1 MFAAC
6 SSPQVLWCS
15 APLLGLLA
23 ARWVASSATSWGW
36 FWDGSSTRYPTPLPA
51 VRTCPHMPRGS
62 MSCLYCK
69 YSDSTPIV
77 DGGGTDFFTVLSV
90 VDSPLQWTFAHSG
103 LHPYSAAGGGSQ
115 MAIWTPIVDYRGHFG
130 VRVAAGSSTV
140 APVVRLSGSA
150 GLRPV
155 CLL

>member
-1 MFAAC
+1 VDPPY
-6 SSPQVLWCS
+6 SRLTPTV
-15 APLLGLLA
+15 
-23 ARWVASSATSWGW
+23 
-36 FWDGSSTRYPTPLPA
+36 DG
-51 VRTCPHMPRGS
+51 
-62 MSCLYCK
+62 
-69 YSDSTPIV
+69 
-77 DGGGTDFFTVLSV
+77 GGGTDFFTVLSV

-155 CLL
+155 VYCSSYSSTIGVRVAAGLSTVAPSYSSTIGVRVVAGLSTVLL